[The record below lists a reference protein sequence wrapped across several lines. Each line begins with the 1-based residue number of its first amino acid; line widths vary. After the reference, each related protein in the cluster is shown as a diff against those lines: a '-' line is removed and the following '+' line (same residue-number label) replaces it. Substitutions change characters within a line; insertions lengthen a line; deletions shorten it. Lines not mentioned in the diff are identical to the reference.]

1 MEIDSS
7 IVALVLTV
15 GLGSPPAT
23 ADGLEQAKS
32 MLKAMSD
39 YLAAQKAI
47 SFGYDTNLE
56 IVTKDHQKL
65 LLASSGTVDLSRP
78 DKFRATRSGGFANVE
93 MIFDGKTLTLL
104 GKDAN
109 LYTQVDIPGTIDHLI
124 DELRDKYQRPVPGA
138 DLLLSNVYDELMR
151 DVTDVKDLGSGV
163 IGGTECDH
171 LAFRTKEVDW
181 QIWIAQG
188 EQPYPCRYVITSKAV
203 DQGPQYSVQISDWKT
218 GERSPPDDFAF
229 KAPADAK
236 QVDLKELVDID
247 ELPSAV
253 FARRWPMTMTR
264 KLRIVLLAGTIG
276 ACRARSLGTAHDSRN
291 LWSSSRPPRP
301 GSGARS
307 RRSASP
313 AWRGARCGAARL
325 ACITASAFST

>member
-1 MEIDSS
+1 MNGIKWRSTAA
-7 IVALVLTV
+7 VALVLTV

-23 ADGLEQAKS
+23 ANGPEQAKS

-56 IVTKDHQKL
+56 VVTKDHQKL
-65 LLASSGTVDLSRP
+65 LLASSGTMNLERP
-78 DKFRATRSGGFANVE
+78 DKFHATRSGGFATVE

-109 LYTQVDIPGTIDHLI
+109 LYTQADIPGTLDHLI
-124 DELRDKYQRPVPGA
+124 DELRNTYKRPVPGA

-151 DVTDVKDLGSGV
+151 DVVDVKDLGSGV
-163 IGGTECDH
+163 IGGSECDH
-171 LAFRTKEVDW
+171 LAFQAKEVDW

-218 GERSPPDDFAF
+218 GQQAAPDEFTF
-229 KAPADAK
+229 KPPADAK
-236 QVDLKELVDID
+236 KVDLKELGDID
-247 ELPSAV
+247 ELP
-253 FARRWPMTMTR
+253 
-264 KLRIVLLAGTIG
+264 K
-276 ACRARSLGTAHDSRN
+276 
-291 LWSSSRPPRP
+291 
-301 GSGARS
+301 
-307 RRSASP
+307 
-313 AWRGARCGAARL
+313 
-325 ACITASAFST
+325 AFSMGDGQ